1 MCGFSGVW
9 NTNQLDLDNIIPSM
23 NESLIH
29 RGPDMQNFWISED
42 KTLGLGHTRLAIID
56 ISDNGSQPMHSF
68 SYRYTVVFNGEIYN
82 HLDLRQELASEHPS
96 ILWKGHSDTETLLTS
111 IEFWGVKIA
120 ITKLC
125 GMFSIAI
132 WDSQDQKLYL
142 ARDRVGEK
150 PLYYFQS
157 DGLLL
162 FASEPKAFLRIPH
175 FNKLLS
181 IDQRAVSE
189 FLKFSYVPDS
199 ISIFNSMKK
208 VEPGSIISF
217 SDVHSEPRKYDYWSF
232 NQVISNDDRLINK
245 KSALSYEQE
254 LEDILS
260 SVIHSQMLSDVAIG
274 SFLSGGIDSSMVT
287 MLMQRNSTRPIQ
299 TFSIGFKEARF
310 NESEYAAD
318 IANFLKTD
326 HTEFIVSE
334 SDIIEIIP
342 NLPKIYDEPFADS
355 SQLPTI
361 LLSKLAKEKVTVAL
375 TGDGGDEIFGGY
387 NRHAFGPQLWKI
399 LSFFP
404 AWMKA
409 MISKTI
415 SLLDIIKYQ
424 DSKFTNRLIEKI
436 GLPITLLER
445 VAVIQRA
452 LEEARTFQ
460 DLHLILASAFSNP
473 NDLLKLRNH
482 EFFRG
487 EYDFI
492 FQNSN
497 LSHSEQMMA
506 FDTITYLPGDI
517 LVKVDRASMHSSLE
531 TRAPFLDKRVIEYS
545 WKIPIEYKIE
555 GRTGKKI
562 LRNILDKNIPKE
574 LTDRPKQG
582 FSIPIDKWLR
592 GELFDWADRLL
603 SEEKLNELNILNFQS
618 IHKLWQEHN
627 LLKANHGQQLWTI
640 LMLQSWLE
648 HHNGKISC

>member
-1 MCGFSGVW
+1 MCGISGVW
-9 NTNQLDLDNIIPSM
+9 NTNQLDLDKILPSM

-29 RGPDMQNFWISED
+29 RGPDMQSFWISAD
-42 KTLGLGHTRLAIID
+42 STLGLGHTRLAIID
-56 ISDNGSQPMHSF
+56 TSDNGSQPMHSF
-68 SYRYTVVFNGEIYN
+68 SGRYTVVFNGEIYN
-82 HLDLRQELASEHPS
+82 HLDLRKELELKNPS

-111 IEFWGVKIA
+111 IEFWGIETS

-125 GMFSIAI
+125 GMFSMAI
-132 WDSQDQKLYL
+132 WDSQDQILYL

-157 DGLLL
+157 DGLLI
-162 FASEPKAFLRIPH
+162 FASEPKAFFRIPQI
-175 FNKLLS
+175 NELLS
-181 IDQRAVSE
+181 IDQGAVSE

-199 ISIFNSMKK
+199 MSIYDSMKK
-208 VEPGSIISF
+208 VEPGSVISF
-217 SDVHSEPRKYDYWSF
+217 SNIYSTPKKYDYWSF
-232 NQVISNDDRLINK
+232 NQVISNDDRLTNK
-245 KSALSYEQE
+245 KSSLFYEQE
-254 LEDILS
+254 LEEILS
-260 SVIHSQMLSDVAIG
+260 SVVHSQMLSDVEIG

-334 SDIIEIIP
+334 SDILEIIP
-342 NLPKIYDEPFADS
+342 NLAKIYDEPFADS

-387 NRHAFGPQLWKI
+387 NRHTFGPKLWKI
-399 LSFFP
+399 LLFFP
-404 AWMKA
+404 AWMRA
-409 MISKTI
+409 MISRTI
-415 SLLDIIKYQ
+415 SLIDIIKYQ
-424 DSKFTNRLIEKI
+424 DSKFANMLITKI

-452 LEEARTFQ
+452 LEEANTFH
-460 DLHLILASAFSNP
+460 DLHVILASAFSDTNG
-473 NDLLKLRNH
+473 LLALRTH
-482 EFFRG
+482 AFFRG
-487 EYDFI
+487 DYDFI
-492 FQNSN
+492 FQNSK
-497 LSHSEQMMA
+497 LSYAEQMMA

-531 TRAPFLDKRVIEYS
+531 TRAPFLDKRVIECS
-545 WKIPIEYKIE
+545 WNIPIEHKIA

-562 LRNILDKNIPKE
+562 LRNILDKNIPKK

-592 GELFDWADRLL
+592 GELFNWADCLL

-618 IHKLWQEHN
+618 IHKLWQDHI

-648 HHNGKISC
+648 HHNGKSSY